1 MKFDMDKIRIEV
13 YTMTTCPHC
22 PPVKAYCEDLPC
34 SKVFFDETGPQFEE
48 RAKKLGVEW
57 VPVVFVFSDKGEQ
70 LGKYSSVEELKEA
83 GF

>member
-34 SKVFFDETGPQFEE
+34 SKVFFDETDPQFEE
-48 RAKKLGVEW
+48 RAKKLGV
-57 VPVVFVFSDKGEQ
+57 
-70 LGKYSSVEELKEA
+70 
-83 GF
+83 